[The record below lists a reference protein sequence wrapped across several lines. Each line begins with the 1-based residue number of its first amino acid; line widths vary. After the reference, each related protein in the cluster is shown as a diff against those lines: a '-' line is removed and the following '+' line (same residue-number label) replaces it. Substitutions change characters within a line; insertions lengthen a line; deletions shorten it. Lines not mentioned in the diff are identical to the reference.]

1 MMPTT
6 VQSVLVADRLTKK
19 YEDLLAVNEI
29 SIEVGRGE
37 CFGFLGPNGAGKTS
51 TMRMVYGVSPITA
64 GYLSVLGFDVQK
76 YPREVK
82 RRLGVAPQEY
92 NLDPDFTVLENLLI
106 HARYFRI
113 PKTEARQ
120 RALELLEFF
129 KLTEK
134 KDSVVEHISGGMKRR
149 LILARA
155 LMNEPEAL
163 VLDEPTTGLD
173 PQARHLIWEKL
184 IDLKSRGITVLLTTH
199 YMEEAEYLCDRLVI
213 LDQGKILTE
222 GQPRALVQ
230 SIIGEEILEL
240 VPSDM
245 ESALT
250 ILKAD
255 LGKIRY
261 QIVGNKLEV
270 LAQDPRGLVP
280 GLMDRLKLENFS
292 LRRAGLEDVFLHLTG
307 RELRE

>member
-1 MMPTT
+1 MMSTIT
-6 VQSVLVADRLTKK
+6 QSVLVADHLSKK
-19 YEDLLAVNEI
+19 YEDLLAVDEI
-29 SIEVGRGE
+29 SFEVQGGE
-37 CFGFLGPNGAGKTS
+37 CFGLLGPNGAGKTS
-51 TMRMVYGVSPITA
+51 TMKMVYAVSPITA
-64 GYLSVLGFDVQK
+64 GRLTVLGFDVQTR
-76 YPREVK
+76 PREVK

-92 NLDPDFTVLENLLI
+92 NLDPDFTVLENLLN

-113 PKTEARQ
+113 PKAEGRR

-155 LMNEPEAL
+155 LINEPEAL

-213 LDQGKILTE
+213 LDKGKILAE

-250 ILKAD
+250 ILNANPRTM
-255 LGKIRY
+255 RY
-261 QIVGNKLEV
+261 QIVGRKIEV
-270 LAQDPRGLVP
+270 FDQEPKSLVP
-280 GLMDRLKLENFS
+280 ELMSQLKLENFS
-292 LRRAGLEDVFLHLTG
+292 LRRASLEDVFLHLTG

>member
-1 MMPTT
+1 MSTIT
-6 VQSVLVADRLTKK
+6 QSVLVADRLSKK
-19 YEDLLAVNEI
+19 YEDLLAVDEI
-29 SIEVGRGE
+29 SFEVQKGE
-37 CFGFLGPNGAGKTS
+37 CFGLLGPNGAGKTS
-51 TMRMVYGVSPITA
+51 TMKMVYAASPITA
-64 GYLSVLGFDVQK
+64 GHLSVLGFDVQK
-76 YPREVK
+76 HPREVK

-92 NLDPDFTVLENLLI
+92 NLDPDFTVLENLLN

-113 PKTEARQ
+113 SKAEARR

-155 LMNEPEAL
+155 LNNEPEAL

-213 LDQGKILTE
+213 LDQGRILAE

-240 VPSDM
+240 VSSDM

-250 ILKAD
+250 ILKANPRTP
-255 LGKIRY
+255 RY
-261 QIVGNKLEV
+261 QIVGRKVEV
-270 LAQDPRGLVP
+270 FDQEPKSLVP
-280 GLMDRLKLENFS
+280 ELMSQLKLENFS
-292 LRRAGLEDVFLHLTG
+292 LRRATLEDVFLHLTG

>member
-1 MMPTT
+1 MISTT
-6 VQSVLVADRLTKK
+6 VQSVLVADHLTKK

-64 GYLSVLGFDVQK
+64 GYLNVLGLDVQK

-92 NLDPDFTVLENLLI
+92 NLDPDFTVLENLLV

-113 PKTEARQ
+113 PRKEARR

-129 KLTEK
+129 RLTEK
-134 KDSVVEHISGGMKRR
+134 KDSIVEHISGGMKRR

-155 LMNEPEAL
+155 LINEPEAL

-184 IDLKSRGITVLLTTH
+184 IDLKARGITVLLTTH

-213 LDQGKILTE
+213 LDQGKILAE
-222 GQPRALVQ
+222 GQPRTLVQ
-230 SIIGEEILEL
+230 SVIGEEILEL

-255 LGKIRY
+255 PEKMRY

-270 LAQDPRGLVP
+270 FSQDPKSLVP
-280 GLMDRLKLENFS
+280 GLLDRLKLENFS
-292 LRRAGLEDVFLHLTG
+292 LRRASLEDVFLHLTG

>member
-1 MMPTT
+1 MMSTIT
-6 VQSVLVADRLTKK
+6 QSVLVADRLTKK
-19 YEDLLAVNEI
+19 YEDLLAVDEI
-29 SIEVGRGE
+29 SFEVRRGE
-37 CFGFLGPNGAGKTS
+37 CFGLLGPNGAGKTT
-51 TMRMVYGVSPITA
+51 TMKMVYAVSPITA
-64 GYLSVLGFDVQK
+64 GRLTVLGFDVLTH
-76 YPREVK
+76 PREVK

-92 NLDPDFTVLENLLI
+92 NLDPDFTVLENLLN

-113 PKTEARQ
+113 PKAEGRR

-155 LMNEPEAL
+155 LINEPEAL

-213 LDQGKILTE
+213 LDQGKILAE
-222 GQPRALVQ
+222 GQPRALIQ
-230 SIIGEEILEL
+230 NIIGEEILEL

-250 ILKAD
+250 ILKANP
-255 LGKIRY
+255 KAARY
-261 QIVGNKLEV
+261 QIVGRKLEV
-270 LAQDPRGLVP
+270 FAEDPKSLVP
-280 GLMDRLKLENFS
+280 ELMGQLNLENFS
-292 LRRAGLEDVFLHLTG
+292 LRRATLEDVFLHLTG

>member
-1 MMPTT
+1 MN
-6 VQSVLVADRLTKK
+6 VLLAERLTKK
-19 YEDLLAVNEI
+19 YEDLLAVNGI
-29 SIEVGRGE
+29 SFEVRKGE
-37 CFGFLGPNGAGKTS
+37 CFGLLGPNGAGKTS
-51 TMRMVYGVSPITA
+51 TMKMVYAVSPITA
-64 GYLSVLGFDVQK
+64 GRLSVLGFDVQK
-76 YPREVK
+76 HPREVK

-92 NLDPDFTVLENLLI
+92 NLDPDFTVLENLLN

-113 PKTEARQ
+113 PKTEASR

-134 KDSVVEHISGGMKRR
+134 KDSIVEHISGGMKRR

-155 LMNEPEAL
+155 LINEPEAL

-184 IDLKSRGITVLLTTH
+184 IDLKGRGITVLLTTH

-213 LDQGKILTE
+213 LDQGKILAE
-222 GQPRALVQ
+222 GQPRTLVQ
-230 SIIGEEILEL
+230 SFIGEEILEL

-245 ESALT
+245 ESVLA
-250 ILKAD
+250 ILKANS
-255 LGKIRY
+255 KTMRY
-261 QIVGNKLEV
+261 QIVGRKVEV
-270 LAQDPRGLVP
+270 FAQDPKSLIPEFMGQ
-280 GLMDRLKLENFS
+280 LKLENFS
-292 LRRAGLEDVFLHLTG
+292 LRRATLEDVFLHLTG

>member
-1 MMPTT
+1 MMSTT
-6 VQSVLVADRLTKK
+6 TQTVLVAERLTKR
-19 YEDLLAVNEI
+19 YEDLLAVDEI
-29 SIEVGRGE
+29 SFEVQRGE
-37 CFGFLGPNGAGKTS
+37 CFGLLGPNGAGKTT
-51 TMRMVYGVSPITA
+51 TMKMVYAVSPITA
-64 GYLSVLGFDVQK
+64 GRLSVLGFDVQTR
-76 YPREVK
+76 PREVK

-113 PKTEARQ
+113 PKNEARQ

-134 KDSVVEHISGGMKRR
+134 KDSIVEHISGGMKRR

-155 LMNEPEAL
+155 LINEPESL

-213 LDQGKILTE
+213 LDQGKILAE

-230 SIIGEEILEL
+230 SIIGEEILEI

-245 ESALT
+245 ENTLT
-250 ILKAD
+250 ILKANPRT
-255 LGKIRY
+255 LRY
-261 QIVGNKLEV
+261 QIVGRKVEV
-270 LAQDPRGLVP
+270 FDQEPKSLVP
-280 GLMDRLKLENFS
+280 ELMSQLNLENFS
-292 LRRAGLEDVFLHLTG
+292 LRRATLEDVFLHLTG

>member
-1 MMPTT
+1 MSTT
-6 VQSVLVADRLTKK
+6 TQTVLVAERLTKR
-19 YEDLLAVNEI
+19 YEDLLAVDEI
-29 SIEVGRGE
+29 SFEVQRGE
-37 CFGFLGPNGAGKTS
+37 CFGLLGPNGAGKTT
-51 TMRMVYGVSPITA
+51 TMKMVYAVSPITA
-64 GYLSVLGFDVQK
+64 GHLSVLGFDVQTR
-76 YPREVK
+76 PREVK

-113 PKTEARQ
+113 PKNEARR
-120 RALELLEFF
+120 RAHELLEFF

-134 KDSVVEHISGGMKRR
+134 KDSIVEHISGGMKRR

-155 LMNEPEAL
+155 LINEPEAL

-184 IDLKSRGITVLLTTH
+184 IDLKGRGITVLLTTH

-213 LDQGKILTE
+213 LDQGKILAE
-222 GQPRALVQ
+222 GQPRALIQ
-230 SIIGEEILEL
+230 NIIGEEILEL

-250 ILKAD
+250 ILKASPRT
-255 LGKIRY
+255 LRY
-261 QIVGNKLEV
+261 QIVGRKVEV
-270 LAQDPRGLVP
+270 FDQDPRSLVP
-280 GLMDRLKLENFS
+280 GLMSQLKLENFS
-292 LRRAGLEDVFLHLTG
+292 LRRATLEDVFLHLTG

>member
-1 MMPTT
+1 MMSTAT
-6 VQSVLVADRLTKK
+6 QTVLVAERLTKR
-19 YEDLLAVNEI
+19 YENLLAVDEI
-29 SIEVGRGE
+29 SFEVQRGE
-37 CFGFLGPNGAGKTS
+37 CFGLLGPNGAGKTT
-51 TMRMVYGVSPITA
+51 TMKMVYAVSPITA
-64 GYLSVLGFDVQK
+64 GRLSVLGFDVQTR
-76 YPREVK
+76 PREVK

-92 NLDPDFTVLENLLI
+92 NLDPDFTVQENLLI

-113 PKTEARQ
+113 PKAEARR

-134 KDSVVEHISGGMKRR
+134 KDSIVEHISGGMKRR

-155 LMNEPEAL
+155 LINEPEAL

-184 IDLKSRGITVLLTTH
+184 IDLKTRSITVLLTTH

-213 LDQGKILTE
+213 LDQGKILAE
-222 GQPRALVQ
+222 GQPRTLVQ
-230 SIIGEEILEL
+230 SVIGEEILEL

-250 ILKAD
+250 ILKANPRTE
-255 LGKIRY
+255 RY
-261 QIVGNKLEV
+261 QIVGRKIEV
-270 LAQDPRGLVP
+270 FDQEPKSLVP
-280 GLMDRLKLENFS
+280 ELMSKLKLENFS
-292 LRRAGLEDVFLHLTG
+292 VRRATLEDVFLHLTG

>member
-1 MMPTT
+1 MSTAIQT
-6 VQSVLVADRLTKK
+6 VLVADRLSKR
-19 YEDLLAVNEI
+19 YEDLLAVDEI
-29 SIEVGRGE
+29 SFEVQRGE
-37 CFGFLGPNGAGKTS
+37 CFGLLGPNGAGKTT
-51 TMRMVYGVSPITA
+51 TMKMVYAVSPITA
-64 GYLSVLGFDVQK
+64 GRLSVLGFDVQSR
-76 YPREVK
+76 PREVK

-113 PKTEARQ
+113 PKNVARR

-134 KDSVVEHISGGMKRR
+134 KDSIVEHISGGMKRR

-155 LMNEPEAL
+155 LINEPEAL

-184 IDLKSRGITVLLTTH
+184 IDLKGRGITVLLTTH

-213 LDQGKILTE
+213 LDQGKILSE
-222 GQPRALVQ
+222 GQPQALVQ
-230 SIIGEEILEL
+230 DIIGEEILEL
-240 VPSDM
+240 VPSNM
-245 ESALT
+245 EDTLAV
-250 ILKAD
+250 LKTNP
-255 LGKIRY
+255 RTERF
-261 QIVGNKLEV
+261 QIVGRKIEV
-270 LAQDPRGLVP
+270 FAEDPKSLVP
-280 GLMDRLKLENFS
+280 ELMSRLKLENFS
-292 LRRAGLEDVFLHLTG
+292 LRRATLEDVFLHLTG

>member
-1 MMPTT
+1 MSTT
-6 VQSVLVADRLTKK
+6 IQTVLVADRLSKR
-19 YEDLLAVNEI
+19 YEDLLAVDEI
-29 SIEVGRGE
+29 SFEVQRGE
-37 CFGFLGPNGAGKTS
+37 CFGLLGPNGAGKTT
-51 TMRMVYGVSPITA
+51 TMKMVYAVSPITA
-64 GYLSVLGFDVQK
+64 GQLSVLGFDVQAR
-76 YPREVK
+76 PREVK

-113 PKTEARQ
+113 PKNEARQ

-134 KDSVVEHISGGMKRR
+134 KDSIVEHISGGMKRR

-155 LMNEPEAL
+155 LINEPEAL

-184 IDLKSRGITVLLTTH
+184 IDLKGRGITVLLTTH
-199 YMEEAEYLCDRLVI
+199 YMEEAEYLCDRLIV
-213 LDQGKILTE
+213 LDQGRILAE

-230 SIIGEEILEL
+230 NIIGEEILEL
-240 VPSDM
+240 VPSNM
-245 ESALT
+245 EDTLAV
-250 ILKAD
+250 LKA
-255 LGKIRY
+255 KPRTERY
-261 QIVGNKLEV
+261 QIVGRKIEV
-270 LAQDPRGLVP
+270 FAEDPKSLVP
-280 GLMDRLKLENFS
+280 ELLSRLKLENFS
-292 LRRAGLEDVFLHLTG
+292 LRRATLEDVFLHLTG

>member
-1 MMPTT
+1 MSTAIQT
-6 VQSVLVADRLTKK
+6 VLVADRLSKR
-19 YEDLLAVNEI
+19 YEDLLAVDEI
-29 SIEVGRGE
+29 SFEVQRGE
-37 CFGFLGPNGAGKTS
+37 CFGLLGPNGAGKTT
-51 TMRMVYGVSPITA
+51 TMKMVYAVSPITA
-64 GYLSVLGFDVQK
+64 GRLSVLGFDVQSR
-76 YPREVK
+76 PREVK

-113 PKTEARQ
+113 PKNVARR

-134 KDSVVEHISGGMKRR
+134 KDSIVEHISGGMKRR

-155 LMNEPEAL
+155 LINEPEAL

-184 IDLKSRGITVLLTTH
+184 IDLKGRGITVLLTTH

-213 LDQGKILTE
+213 LDQGKILSE
-222 GQPRALVQ
+222 GQPQALVQ
-230 SIIGEEILEL
+230 NIIGEEILEL
-240 VPSDM
+240 VPSNM
-245 ESALT
+245 EDTLAV
-250 ILKAD
+250 LKTNP
-255 LGKIRY
+255 RTERF
-261 QIVGNKLEV
+261 QIVGRKIEV
-270 LAQDPRGLVP
+270 FAEDPKSLVP
-280 GLMDRLKLENFS
+280 ELMSRLKLENFS
-292 LRRAGLEDVFLHLTG
+292 LRRATLEDVFLHLTG